1 MHTSNFTTVEQSL
14 YDEAKELVRNKAN
27 LDATD
32 ENGNTLLLRAA
43 INDSWNVVRFL
54 MAKGANV
61 EIANNDGWTLLH
73 SSAFFDNLE
82 MLEILFGDK
91 ALYTP
96 HAENNTLCITT
107 ESSNEVTQDSIL
119 DYIDN
124 STLPYFEHNN
134 ALKVAQTHSRNSTG
148 IDSSLYSE
156 EYEDYDYN
164 APSNITSEVSRPYLE
179 NSTEASYFADENS
192 TETTNIPAN
201 YTTIDNFSFE
211 NSSQLSVAPSVN
223 VLDPITRSNTC
234 YAPDPNVADK
244 YGFTPLLLA
253 AERSSLEVVEYLVD
267 KGADL
272 NATAIVYFDP
282 NPNLGDSVLDL
293 VTDYYTPL
301 NFAAGR
307 RDGLNITMYLVQE
320 KGVDIDVKSLNLAA
334 EGGHLETLTYLI
346 GERPDLIN
354 ATDNY
359 GDTPSHAA
367 VYGGLHV
374 VQYLKKNGADIDA
387 KNNRGQ
393 TPLEVALEL
402 NKSDII
408 HFLKSLQHHRG
419 KRHLQEKEY
428 SLSFESKGASHS
440 IESDN
445 PVTKSNQAI
454 DRVHSWINVVT
465 RTIVDAIKGVIFSPI
480 KPAIDTKYSQSSKAT
495 QYADMKGVS
504 EQEALGYAVNI
515 VKGFKK
521 VVEQARL
528 KSGVSM
534 HRLKIDHMGMQKEIT
549 RKVMGGK
556 FNEVSGIISSYVEK
570 ACPGR
575 EAGCPGR
582 LNPKKFD
589 KFMIEFN
596 KGLDVTLNQSMQQI
610 LNNRNSTLGVD
621 GVKEQQISL
630 EPKGY
635 LNNVS
640 VQGHLTQAENLRL
653 G

>member
-14 YDEAKELVRNKAN
+14 YDEAKELVRNNKAN

-32 ENGNTLLLRAA
+32 KDGNTLLLKAA
-43 INDSWNVVRFL
+43 ISNSWDVVKFL
-54 MAKGANV
+54 MIKGANI

-73 SSAFFDNLE
+73 SSALSDNLE

-91 ALYTP
+91 ALCISREGTIKVTQENFIEDNSTTVQP
-96 HAENNTLCITT
+96 SAENNTLYITT
-107 ESSNEVTQDSIL
+107 ESSNEVTQDSIS
-119 DYIDN
+119 DY
-124 STLPYFEHNN
+124 E
-134 ALKVAQTHSRNSTG
+134 VVQTYSRNSTG
-148 IDSSLYSE
+148 IDSSLCSE
-156 EYEDYDYN
+156 EYKSYDCN
-164 APSNITSEVSRPYLE
+164 ALSNITSGVSRPYLE

-201 YTTIDNFSFE
+201 YTTIDNFLFK

-223 VLDPITRSNTC
+223 VLHPITISNTC
-234 YAPDPNVADK
+234 YAPDPNVANKDK
-244 YGFTPLLLA
+244 YTPLHVA

-272 NATAIVYFDP
+272 NATAIVCFGS
-282 NPNLGDSVLDL
+282 NPNLGDSVLGL

-301 NFAAGR
+301 NFAASR
-307 RDGLNITMYLVQE
+307 CDGLNITMYLVQE

-334 EGGHLETLTYLI
+334 EGGHLETLQYLI
-346 GERPDLIN
+346 GERADLVN

-359 GDTPSHAA
+359 GDTPLHAA

-374 VQYLKKNGADIDA
+374 VQYLKENGADIDA

-408 HFLKSLQHHRG
+408 HSLKNLQHHRG
-419 KRHLQEKEY
+419 KRHLQEPV
-428 SLSFESKGASHS
+428 SFESKGASHS

-454 DRVHSWINVVT
+454 DGTPLWVNVVT
-465 RTIVDAIKGVIFSPI
+465 RTIVDTIKGVIFSPI
-480 KPAIDTKYSQSSKAT
+480 KPAVDTKHSQSSKAT
-495 QYADMKGVS
+495 QYTDIKDIS

-515 VKGFKK
+515 VEGFKK
-521 VVEQARL
+521 VVEQAALRN
-528 KSGVSM
+528 GISM
-534 HRLKIDHMGMQKEIT
+534 HRLNIDFIEMQKEIT
-549 RKVMGGK
+549 RKIVGGK
-556 FNEVSGIISSYVEK
+556 FDRISEVLKSHIEQV
-570 ACPGR
+570 CPDKK
-575 EAGCPGR
+575 AGCSGR
-582 LNPKKFD
+582 LSQKKFD
-589 KFMIEFN
+589 KFISEFDN
-596 KGLDVTLNQSMQQI
+596 KLDAMLNQSIQQI
-610 LNNRNSTLGVD
+610 YRNSML
-621 GVKEQQISL
+621 GVKEQQTSS
-630 EPKGY
+630 EPKSY